1 LGGQEQGV
9 AQLAFSIDRDDHV
22 LSSRIVT
29 SSGFAAL
36 DQETLALVQR
46 AQPFPAPPPEVPGDE
61 IKFMVP
67 VRFSLR

>member
-1 LGGQEQGV
+1 ML
-9 AQLAFSIDRDDHV
+9 

-36 DQETLALVQR
+36 DEETLALVQR
-46 AQPFPAPPPEVPGDE
+46 AEPFPPPPGVPGDE

-67 VRFSLR
+67 VHFSLR